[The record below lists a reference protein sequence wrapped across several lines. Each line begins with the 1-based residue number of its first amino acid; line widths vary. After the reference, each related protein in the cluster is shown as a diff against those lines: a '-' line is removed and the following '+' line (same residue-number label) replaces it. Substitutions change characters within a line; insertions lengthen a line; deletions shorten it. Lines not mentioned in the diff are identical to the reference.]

1 MSNEMLRKLPP
12 HLRLQVENA
21 IAEAEAID
29 RLGDATAKRWLPEQI
44 AYLARQNPEWVSAL
58 RPLYLETLNRHG

>member
-29 RLGDATAKRWLPEQI
+29 RLGDATAKRWLPE
-44 AYLARQNPEWVSAL
+44 
-58 RPLYLETLNRHG
+58 